1 MAHYSS
7 CPVCKCRGCVKSGMM
22 VVAQIC
28 AFIKSK
34 TQFSVLVNFR
44 RPFIYSQ
51 VLCLHSFCWFF
62 FFLLFSFIP
71 IFSDTKYRE
80 KATVFHYFLL
90 LPIPYFK
97 LQKEQKRENIVQS
110 TLKFI
115 FYVLNCICFL
125 KSSSHSVTE
134 KSNLGFV
141 CLDCSTFQHAIT
153 ETLSFSL
160 LFPLLFFFLASS
172 FAGLIA

>member
-1 MAHYSS
+1 ML
-7 CPVCKCRGCVKSGMM
+7 
-22 VVAQIC
+22 
-28 AFIKSK
+28 FIKSK

-44 RPFIYSQ
+44 RPFMYSQ
-51 VLCLHSFCWFF
+51 VLCLHSFRWFF
-62 FFLLFSFIP
+62 FFLLFSFIH

-172 FAGLIA
+172 FAGLLA

>member
-1 MAHYSS
+1 MAHYSP

-28 AFIKSK
+28 AFYKVKNSI
-34 TQFSVLVNFR
+34 
-44 RPFIYSQ
+44 
-51 VLCLHSFCWFF
+51 LCLSEFQEAIYVLSSSLFTFF
-62 FFLLFSFIP
+62 PLILFFLLFSFIH

-172 FAGLIA
+172 FAGLLA